1 MDDSGVRTFSTACI
15 KLTCVRISSI
25 VDAHSHL
32 GVLSAPFLSGATDV
46 NSFKGPIVP
55 WLRSLDGLN
64 IHDESYPLSIAGGV
78 TTALILPGSAN
89 AIGKLPLPTG
99 HHGDLTAYAG
109 GQAYTIKLRQTAER
123 SPTAMLL
130 EPPYQ
135 LNGTYPASRAVPWRH
150 LKYDIL
156 I

>member
-1 MDDSGVRTFSTACI
+1 MDDPGVRAFSTACI

-32 GVLSAPFLSGATDV
+32 GVLSRPFLSGAMDG

-64 IHDESYPLSIAGGV
+64 THDESYPLSIAGGV

-89 AIGKLPLPTG
+89 AIGKLSLLPTE
-99 HHGDLTAYAG
+99 HHGD
-109 GQAYTIKLRQTAER
+109 
-123 SPTAMLL
+123 
-130 EPPYQ
+130 
-135 LNGTYPASRAVPWRH
+135 
-150 LKYDIL
+150 
-156 I
+156 